1 MTDAYIYI
9 RFSTPS
15 QEDGHSYER
24 QYKGGMGLIAEKGWT
39 LVETVED
46 LGKSAWKGKH
56 LNGGEL
62 GKFSDRVRA
71 GDIAPGSWLI
81 AEKTDRLSRQ
91 GWEELFDWLRDM
103 TRKGLN
109 VITQDNHVFTQETMR
124 DTISVIRILLEGQ
137 ADKAHSD
144 KISDRVS
151 KAYND
156 SIEKARNGG
165 PKISKKCPGWLELSE
180 DRMTWI
186 RKEDR
191 IAVVQMIY
199 EAAAEGKGSRWI
211 AKELNE
217 RGVLS
222 WGGARR
228 KLGGGWD
235 ATTVRWL
242 LTSEAVEGHYVVGAA
257 APKKVKDP
265 GRRIDNYFPEI
276 VDADLVA
283 RARAAV
289 DGRRLTGGRDTS
301 NVVNLFRGVVR
312 CQQCE
317 KPMRLTNFHGVHQFH
332 CANWQARRGCTNSSY
347 FMYQPFEDKAL
358 DLILTRVLDDRY
370 FSRADDTYPLTVEVA
385 ERKNELDEAQARL
398 DRAVDQIING
408 ANPEIFEARIPGLKQ
423 GLTEAQ
429 SALRDAE
436 QRLLRARGSVSADE
450 HRRRVLEVRDSITHE
465 DKETRVAARLRVMQA
480 LKSYVDVVWCNGANE
495 WEGEEHKTF
504 ALHLTS
510 SSYIAVI
517 TDEGRVLMEQN
528 FLDEIEDDDDMENFA
543 WGDAK
548 TEKHLTDLIRRE
560 KQG

>member
-1 MTDAYIYI
+1 MTNAYLYI
-9 RFSTPS
+9 RFSTKD
-15 QEDGHSYER
+15 QEGGDSYDR
-24 QYKGGMGLIAEKGWT
+24 QDRGGRGLIESKGWT

-62 GKFSDRVRA
+62 GKFSERVRA
-71 GDIAPGSWLI
+71 GDIAAGSWLV

-109 VITQDNHVFTQETMR
+109 VATLDGHTFTPETMR
-124 DTISVIRILLEGQ
+124 DTVNVIRILLEGQ

-144 KISDRVS
+144 KISSRVS
-151 KAYND
+151 DAYNKA
-156 SIEKARNGG
+156 IEKARTGG

-180 DRMTWI
+180 DRMNWI
-186 RKEDR
+186 RREER
-191 IAVVQMIY
+191 IAVVQQIY

-211 AKELNE
+211 AKDLNE

-222 WGGARR
+222 WGGSRR

-242 LTSEAVEGHYVVGAA
+242 LTSPAVEGHYVVGAS

-289 DGRRLTGGRDTS
+289 DGRKLTGGRDTS
-301 NVVNLFRGVVR
+301 NVVNLFRGMVR
-312 CQQCE
+312 CQECE

-332 CANWQARRGCTNSSY
+332 CANWQARRGCTNSTY
-347 FMYQPFEDKAL
+347 FPYAAFEEKAL
-358 DLILTRVLDDRY
+358 DLILARVLDDRY

-385 ERKNELDEAQARL
+385 ERKKALDEAEARL
-398 DRAVDQIING
+398 ARAVDQIIEG
-408 ANPEIFEARIPGLKQ
+408 ANADLFEARLPGLKQ
-423 GLTEAQ
+423 GVAEAKD
-429 SALRDAE
+429 ALQDAE

-450 HRRRVLEVRDSITHE
+450 HRKRVLEVRDSINHD
-465 DKETRVAARLRVMQA
+465 DKETRVAARLKVMQA
-480 LKSYVDVVWCNGANE
+480 LKSYVDVVWCNGENE
-495 WEGEEHKTF
+495 WEGESHKTF
-504 ALHLTS
+504 ALHLTA

-517 TDEGRVLMEQN
+517 TTEGRVLYEHN
-528 FLDEIEDDDDMENFA
+528 ALDEIEDEDDMENFA
-543 WGDAK
+543 SGDKA
-548 TEKHLTDLIRRE
+548 TEKKLGDLVRRE
-560 KQG
+560 HG